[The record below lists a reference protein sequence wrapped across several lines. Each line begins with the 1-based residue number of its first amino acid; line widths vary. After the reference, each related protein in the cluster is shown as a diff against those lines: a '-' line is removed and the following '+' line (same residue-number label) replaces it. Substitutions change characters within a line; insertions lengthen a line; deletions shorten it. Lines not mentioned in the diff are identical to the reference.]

1 MFRKEYL
8 NQTSTHQH
16 LWLLPK
22 SWLLW
27 KISALAFD
35 FKQVY
40 LWILWFWKASS
51 FSIALGA
58 FIERAFENATILSLI
73 PVMSSVMISQHIS
86 CFDNLSTQTTGIPA
100 LWLASMWFI
109 ILIIPPSFPQTMQ
122 ILAFP
127 RIGVWY
133 LDYLN
138 FLASSTQ
145 EVNICF
151 GSFQVDEIFERC
163 LFSFCFFWKSSFLS
177 LLGKDFLV
185 RVMQRAVWQDFRMF
199 WFFSMQLLKK
209 HTMNPEITLFINF
222 KLKKFCLQFPKSAT

>member
-35 FKQVY
+35 FMNS
-40 LWILWFWKASS
+40 LILKSIFFFHCPWSIYWKSFWKCNNIIIDSS
-51 FSIALGA
+51 DVFCYD
-58 FIERAFENATILSLI
+58 LSAHFLFWQLVHTDHRD
-73 PVMSSVMISQHIS
+73 PSDMIGLNVVHYIDHTSLLLTNLANS
-86 CFDNLSTQTTGIPA
+86 CFSSAI
-100 LWLASMWFI
+100 
-109 ILIIPPSFPQTMQ
+109 
-122 ILAFP
+122 

-133 LDYLN
+133 SDYLN

-185 RVMQRAVWQDFRMF
+185 RVMQRAVWQDFR
-199 WFFSMQLLKK
+199 
-209 HTMNPEITLFINF
+209 H
-222 KLKKFCLQFPKSAT
+222 

>member
-1 MFRKEYL
+1 MTLSKFIYEF
-8 NQTSTHQH
+8 
-16 LWLLPK
+16 
-22 SWLLW
+22 
-27 KISALAFD
+27 FD
-35 FKQVY
+35 FEKH
-40 LWILWFWKASS
+40 LLFP
-51 FSIALGA
+51 L
-58 FIERAFENATILSLI
+58 

-109 ILIIPPSFPQTMQ
+109 ILIIPPSFPQTLQ

-185 RVMQRAVWQDFRMF
+185 RVMQGAVWQDFR
-199 WFFSMQLLKK
+199 
-209 HTMNPEITLFINF
+209 H
-222 KLKKFCLQFPKSAT
+222 